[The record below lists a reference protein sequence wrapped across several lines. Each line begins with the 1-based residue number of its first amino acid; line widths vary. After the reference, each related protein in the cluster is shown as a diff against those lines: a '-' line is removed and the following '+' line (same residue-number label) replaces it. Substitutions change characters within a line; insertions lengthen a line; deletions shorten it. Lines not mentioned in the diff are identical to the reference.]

1 MKVDRS
7 KLKKTPTEAPADCRT
22 LIEKLKGCRDEQLLL
37 ELQHI
42 KTWNIGKCELY
53 HWVDLLDRF
62 DGILCD
68 AGQTVENM
76 SWLLVCDR
84 PDNGQLKAL
93 LLAVLNFT
101 ALLIEYSFSRH
112 LYSSI
117 EHLTTLLASCDMQVV
132 LSVLNLLYVFS
143 KRSNY
148 ITRLG
153 SDKRT
158 PLLARLQHLAESWGG
173 KENGFGLA
181 ECCRD
186 LPMTKY
192 PPSATTLHF
201 EFYAEPGPEVK
212 VERKTSSNTLHYIH
226 IEQLDKISE
235 SPSEIMESLTVMY
248 NIPKDKQTLLFTHI
262 RLAHG
267 FSNHKKRLQA
277 VQARLHAI
285 SILVYSNALQES
297 ANSIL
302 YNGLIE
308 ELVDVL
314 QITDKQLVDIKAASL
329 RTLTSIVH
337 LERTP
342 KLSNIIDCTG
352 TASYHGFL
360 PVLVRNCIQ
369 AMIDPLMEPYPHQFA
384 TALFSFLYHLASYD
398 AGGEALVSCGMMEA
412 LLKVI
417 KFLGDEQDQ
426 ITFVTRAVRVV
437 DLITNLDMAA
447 FQSHTGLTIFISRLE
462 HEVDL
467 SRKECPFVIKP
478 KIQRPNSTVESE
490 DMDTDVDGQSESLS
504 EERMESSPGPSTS
517 SGSRPETDHRAQS
530 STASTPRTGLQC
542 IPQRAALL
550 KSMLNFLKKA
560 IQDPA
565 FSDGIRHV
573 MDGSLPTSLKHIIS
587 NAEYYGPS
595 LFLLATEVVTVF
607 VFQEPSLLSSLQ
619 DNGLTDVMLHALL
632 IKDSLSLQVPATREV
647 LGSLPNVFSALC
659 LNARGLHSFVQCQ
672 PFERLFKVLLSPD
685 YLPAMRRRR
694 SSDPL
699 GDTASNLGSAVDE
712 LMRHQPT
719 LKTDAT
725 TAIIKLLEEIC
736 NLGRAPEYI
745 CQKPSIQKTD
755 GTVTAPPAR
764 SSHAA
769 EEASSEDEE
778 EEEALHTFTQQQGE
792 PESNRQ
798 SVPVE
803 LVVGTE
809 ERIPIPLMDYI
820 LNVMKFVE
828 SILSNNTTDDHC
840 QEFVNQKG
848 LLPLVSILGLP
859 NLPIDFPTSA
869 ACQAVAGVC
878 KSILTLSHEPKVLQ
892 EGLCQ
897 LDSILS
903 ALEPLHRPIEVPG
916 GSVLLR
922 ELATAGH
929 VTDATLSARA
939 TPLLHALTAAHA
951 YILMFVHTC
960 RVGQS
965 EIRAISV
972 NQWGS
977 QLGLSVLNKLSQL
990 YCSLVWESTVLL
1002 SLCTPNSLPPGC
1014 EFGQADMQKLVPK
1027 EEKPSGSTT
1036 ATASTSG
1043 SRRTAESEA
1052 VAVDPSATCL
1062 LEGMGLDGDTL
1073 APMETDEP
1081 TAGTSDPKTKS
1092 KLTPAMATRIK
1103 QIKPLLSAS
1112 SRLGRALAELFG
1124 LLVKLCVGSPVR
1136 QRRSHHA
1143 TSTGTAPTPAARAT
1157 ASSLTKLLTKGLS
1170 WQPPPYTPTPRFRLT
1185 FFICSVGFTSP
1196 MLFDERKYPYHLMLQ
1211 KFFCSGGHNALFETF
1226 NWALSMGGKV
1236 PVSEGLE
1243 HAELPDGTG
1252 EFLDAWLM
1260 LVEKM
1265 VNPSTVLDSPHS
1277 LPVKVPGVTPT
1288 TPQFSALRFL
1298 IVTQKAAFSCICS
1311 LWNRKPLKVY
1321 GGRMAESMLAILCHI
1336 LRGEPVIQERLAK
1349 EREGTARPEEEGG
1362 LGASTL
1368 PVGPS
1373 SGGAGGAAVAP
1384 GAAVNA
1390 GEGPAGSVPGPAI
1403 GSSTAPPAPGGAAED
1418 STNTTPRREPPVNQ
1432 AQLQQAQGGSRER
1445 QPNVNQQQLQ
1455 QLMDMGFSREHAME
1469 ALVNTSTMEQATE
1482 YLLTHPPPLLSGAVR
1497 DMTMSE
1503 EDQMMRAI
1511 AMSLGQEEAARHR
1524 EEDDRRA
1531 RERTEEE
1538 EARCLE
1544 RFLEAEPLDSTELHA
1559 FTDSMLPGCFH
1570 LLDEL
1575 PDTVYRL
1582 CDLLMTA
1589 IKRSGPEYRDLILR
1603 QVVNQVWE
1611 AADVLI
1617 KAAIPLTTSDTK
1629 TVSEWTRQMATLPQA
1644 SNLATR
1650 ILLLTLLFEE
1660 LKLSCARV
1668 VENSGILNVLIKLLE
1683 VVQPCLQAAKE
1694 QKDIQTP
1701 KWITPVLLIIDFYE
1715 KMAVSSKRRAQ
1726 MNKYLQPNGNN
1737 WRWFDDR
1744 SGRWCSYSASNNGTI
1759 DSAWRAGES
1768 SVRFTA
1774 GRRRYTVQFNTM
1786 VQVNEE
1792 TGNRRPVMLTVQ
1804 RVPRVPKPA
1813 KTGSMTDSEREEGDK
1828 GKAEETQ
1835 TDPDSAPVAVEM
1847 SAPKDD
1853 NTSPQLKE
1861 SFSGPSAPAAP
1872 PPAAPLDPT
1881 SERTGA
1887 GGAIVVQGLTEDMTT
1902 VLIRACVSMI
1912 SVPVDPDTLHA
1923 TLRLCLRLT
1932 RTHHYAMM
1940 FAELKSTRMILGLT
1954 QGSGFN
1960 GFTPLVTLLFRHII
1974 EDPATLRHT
1983 MEKVVRS
1990 AVTSGAGST
1999 TSGVVSGS
2007 LGSRE
2012 INYILRVLGP
2022 AACRNPD
2029 CFADTANSC
2038 VRIALPAPRGAGTAS
2053 DDEFE
2058 NLRIKGPN
2066 AVQLV
2071 KTTPLKLSPLP
2082 PIPDTIKEVIY
2093 DMLNALAA
2101 YHAPEEAERPE
2112 EPAVAVPGG
2121 QDLCQIL
2128 QDDDV
2133 YQQYRLTR
2141 QGSDF
2146 DSQSAFHINAQV
2158 FTADGAVADSSQSG
2172 TPQGEGEA
2180 LPPCSSPPAST
2191 ASTPEEMREEK
2202 KEVEGENGASS
2213 EEGKGAKA
2221 KASKPLMPTSTIL
2234 RLLAELVR
2242 SYVGIATLIASYC
2255 YTAGQSEL
2263 IKEDCSVLAFVLDHL
2278 LPHTQSSEDKD
2289 TPALAR
2295 LFLASL
2301 AAAGTGTDAQVA
2313 LVNEVKAALSRAL
2326 AMAEGTEKHA
2336 RLQAVMC
2343 IISTIMESCPS
2354 TSSFYSTA
2362 AAKTQHNGMNNII
2375 RLFLKKGLVNDLA
2388 RVPHSLDLSS
2398 PNMANTVNAALKPLE
2413 TLSRIVNQPSSLFGG
2428 KGGSSKNKAEHDTV
2442 GAARDSNSTT
2452 QGTTGDSVEG
2462 TLVEGS
2468 HRVQGTDS
2476 DLMDGETE
2484 GDTVVIAGQPEV
2496 LSTTAM
2502 QVENELVDLIDE
2514 LLERDAGAV
2523 NSSIIVGRGSGE
2535 DESQEDVLMDEAPS
2549 NISQASTLQTNRE
2562 DSMNILEPEDEE
2574 HTQEEDSSGSNDD
2587 EDSQDEEEEEE
2598 EEEEED
2604 QDDEEGDED
2613 DDDEGSEMELDE
2625 DFPDINAAPHIRF
2638 ERFDRDD
2645 DLIIEF
2651 DNMFST
2657 TADIPP
2663 SPGNIP
2669 SSHPL
2674 MVRHAD
2680 HGSLTLGGAGTN
2692 NRLAQGMG
2700 RSQRTL
2706 RQLTANTGHTIHV
2719 HYPGNRQPNPPLI
2732 LQRLLGPSAAAD
2744 ILQLSSS
2751 LPLQSRGRA
2760 RLLVGNEDVHIIARS
2775 DDELL
2780 DDFFHEQSSTGGQ
2793 AGTLSSIPTALTRW
2807 TDECKVLDAE
2817 SMHDCVAVVK
2827 VPILQHLETLRDEEL
2842 EERREK
2848 RRRQLAEEEEAK
2860 QNDRRT
2866 GGEEAREQSLQGS
2879 GLGTVNG
2886 AAGETTA
2893 EGEPQGSGVSCLDP
2907 PRVSEGFLTAPPSG
2921 EVTPTTPAPHE
2932 QALVSLETAISQ
2944 QVHQPIADLLL
2955 AESHAN
2961 SLVTLAGAGLPDLTA
2976 SSDRLNCE
2984 AEASQM
2990 EMSPAP
2996 PIASLSPDIVE
3007 TSEPAA
3013 VGVSQLEG
3021 SPMDTSSPVSATQ
3034 EEPNPAQAVHLSQE
3048 LSGSGDS
3055 GVTDTHTD
3063 AETGSTTVSTPGE
3076 TMPLSDRAN
3085 SQSQAIQEEPL
3096 PSTSNED
3103 EDPLAGISLPEGV
3116 DPSFLAALP
3125 EDIRREVLQNQLGI
3139 RPPAR
3144 PPASSTLPSTT
3155 TPVLG
3160 GGPGVTEV
3168 SPEFLAA
3175 LPPAIQ
3181 EEVLAQQRAEQQ
3193 RRELSQQPTQGDTPL
3208 DPVTFIQTLPSELR
3222 RSVLEDMEDSVLAVM
3237 PPDIAAEAAALRR
3250 EQEVSARQ
3258 RQLMHERLFG
3268 HSSSSAL
3275 SAILRSPAFTSR
3287 LGGNRGV
3294 QYTRLAVQRGG
3305 TFQMGG
3311 GANHSRP
3318 SSSSVDSLLRLR
3330 GRLLLDHEALSCLL
3344 VLLFVDEPKLNTS
3357 RLHRVLRNLCYHS
3370 QTRGWVIRSL
3380 LSILQRSSESEVC
3393 VETTRLEDARGKRT
3407 AGGQGGYGGS
3417 KGSTTT
3423 ATAASSLSSS
3433 SSSSLELIN
3442 RVESRSSSQLS
3453 WLSVSMDAA
3462 LGCRTNIFQIQRASG
3477 RKHADRHSA
3486 GGTSG
3491 GPGGT
3496 LGGGVQGVTAGVT
3509 CPGGGGSTV
3518 HIHPQAAPVVCRHVL
3533 DTLIQLAK
3541 VFPSHFTQQ
3550 RCKDLLSSSTS
3561 DLDSRL
3567 CAAASIVTGTAG
3579 GGSRS
3584 TQTNTCS
3591 TPSSAQ
3597 NSLGGGACGTAITPQ
3612 SLGISTD
3619 FWDLL
3624 VKLDNMN
3631 VSRKGKASMKT
3642 VPLGA
3647 GGEAEG
3653 AQYSLEASPLG
3664 QLMNMLSHP
3673 VIRRSSLLTE
3683 KLLRLLSLISIAL
3696 PDNKATEVPAGH
3708 QAPQSTTAGAGNP
3721 ATATSAAATAGAPGS
3736 VSASAQGITVGV
3748 VVPAQGS
3755 SSTAIVS
3762 IPTSTGASA
3771 TGKHRAT
3778 VLCIESDT
3786 KLASTGLTEKQL
3798 QLSVEVLT
3806 SHSCSEEGLEDAAN
3820 ILLQLSRGDGT
3831 TRDTVL
3837 RLLLSGARHLGYTL
3851 CKQIG
3856 TLLAELREYNLEQ
3869 QRRARADAQ
3878 SPDAPAED
3886 TSISARLKAGKLS
3899 SRRGRR
3905 FDGSESVVIVAAQK
3919 RTLGGRELQL
3929 PCMSSLTSKTSTQK
3943 FFLRVLQVIIQL
3955 REDTRRANKKAKQTG
3970 RLGSTSLGSASSIQ
3984 AAVRQLEAEADA
3996 IIQMVREGQRARR
4009 LQQAP
4014 PPSASVAAV
4023 TTSGSSVAAPHAPAA
4038 APGTASAATSEVG
4051 SVSEPQ
4057 AVQRDDSPMDVD
4069 QPSPLEQDPAP
4080 LDEEGNSQSETE
4092 ERLPDLPLLSEQL
4105 LLDELWDMLG
4115 ECLKELEESHDQH
4128 AVLVLQPAVEAF
4140 FLVHATERESKP
4152 PVRDTRESQ
4161 LSHIKDEPPPL
4172 SPAPLTPATPS
4183 SLDPF
4188 FSREPSSM
4196 HISSNLPPDTQKFL
4210 RFAETH
4216 RTVLNQILRQSTTH
4230 LADGPFAVLVDY
4242 IRILDFD
4249 VKRKYFRQELERLD
4263 EGLRKED
4270 MAVHVRRDHVF
4281 EDSYRELH
4289 RKSPEDMK
4297 NRLYIVFEGEEG
4309 QDAGGLLREWYMI
4322 ISREMFNAMYAL
4334 FRTSPGDRVT
4344 YTINPSSHCN
4354 PNHLSYFKFVGRVV
4368 AKAVYDNRLLECY
4381 FTRSFYKHI
4390 LGKSVR
4396 YTDMES
4402 EDYPFFQGLVYLLEN
4417 NVSTLGYELT
4427 FSTEVQEFGVCEVR
4441 DLKPNGGNII
4451 VTEENKKEY
4460 VHLVCQM
4467 KMTGAIRKQ
4476 LSAYLEGFYEI
4487 IPKRLISI
4495 FTEQELELLI
4505 SGLPTIDIDDLKANT
4520 EYHKYQSSSIQIQWF
4535 WRALRSFDQAD
4546 RAKFLQF
4553 VTGTSKVPL
4562 QGFAALEGMNGIQKF
4577 QIHRDDRSTD
4587 RLPSAHTCFNQLDLP
4602 AYESYEKL
4610 RHMLLL
4616 AIQECS
4622 EGFGLA

>member
-1 MKVDRS
+1 MKVDKT
-7 KLKKTPTEAPADCRT
+7 KLKKTPTEAPADCRA
-22 LIEKLKGCRDEQLLL
+22 LIDKLKVCNDEQLLL
-37 ELQHI
+37 ELQQI

-62 DGILCD
+62 DGILAD
-68 AGQTVENM
+68 AGQTVEHM
-76 SWLLVCDR
+76 SWMLVCDR
-84 PDNGQLKAL
+84 PEREQLKML

-117 EHLTTLLASCDMQVV
+117 EHLTTLLASSDMQVV
-132 LSVLNLLYVFS
+132 LAVLNLLYVFS

-158 PLLARLQHLAESWGG
+158 PLLTRLQHLAESWGG

-186 LPMTKY
+186 LHMVKY

-201 EFYAEPGPEVK
+201 EFYADPGAEVK
-212 VERKTSSNTLHYIH
+212 IEKRTTSNTLHYIH

-235 SPSEIMESLTVMY
+235 SPSEIMESLTKMY
-248 NIPKDKQTLLFTHI
+248 SIPKDKQMLLFTHI

-267 FSNHKKRLQA
+267 FSNHRKRLQA

-314 QITDKQLVDIKAASL
+314 QITDKQLMEIKAASL

-342 KLSNIIDCTG
+342 KLSSIIDCTG

-369 AMIDPLMEPYPHQFA
+369 AMIDPSMDPYPHQFA

-447 FQSHTGLTIFISRLE
+447 FQSHSGLSIFIYRLE

-467 SRKECPFVIKP
+467 CRKECPFVIKP
-478 KIQRPNSTVESE
+478 KIQRPSTTQEGE
-490 DMDTDVDGQSESLS
+490 EMETDMDVADVT
-504 EERMESSPGPSTS
+504 MESSPGSSISMEHRLDVELRASSSNIISTNLS
-517 SGSRPETDHRAQS
+517 GPGSRP
-530 STASTPRTGLQC
+530 GVQC

-632 IKDSLSLQVPATREV
+632 IKDVPATREV

-659 LNARGLHSFVQCQ
+659 LNARGLQSFVQCQ

-736 NLGRAPEYI
+736 NLGRDPKYI
-745 CQKPSIQKTD
+745 CQKPSIQKAD
-755 GTVTAPPAR
+755 GTATAPPPR
-764 SSHAA
+764 SNHAA

-778 EEEALHTFTQQQGE
+778 EEEVQAMQSFNSTQQNETE
-792 PESNRQ
+792 PNQ
-798 SVPVE
+798 Q
-803 LVVGTE
+803 VVGTE

-848 LLPLVSILGLP
+848 LLPLVTILGLP

-892 EGLCQ
+892 EGLLQ

-903 ALEPLHRPIEVPG
+903 SLEPLHRPIESPG

-922 ELATAGH
+922 ELACAGN
-929 VTDATLSARA
+929 VADATLSAQA

-951 YILMFVHTC
+951 YIMMFVHTC

-965 EIRAISV
+965 EIRSISV

-977 QLGLSVLNKLSQL
+977 QLGLSVLSKLSQL

-1002 SLCTPNSLPPGC
+1002 SLCTPNSLPSGC

-1027 EEKPSGSTT
+1027 DEKAGTIQGGKRSDGEQDGAAGSMD
-1036 ATASTSG
+1036 ASTQG
-1043 SRRTAESEA
+1043 
-1052 VAVDPSATCL
+1052 L
-1062 LEGMGLDGDTL
+1062 LEGIGLDGDTL

-1081 TAGTSDPKTKS
+1081 IASESKGKS
-1092 KLTPAMATRIK
+1092 KITPAMAARIK

-1143 TSTGTAPTPAARAT
+1143 ASTTTAPTPAARST
-1157 ASSLTKLLTKGLS
+1157 ASALTKLLTKGLS

-1211 KFFCSGGHNALFETF
+1211 KFLCSGGHNALFETF

-1236 PVSEGLE
+1236 PVAEGLE
-1243 HAELPDGTG
+1243 HSDLPDGTG

-1265 VNPSTVLDSPHS
+1265 VNPTTVLESPHS
-1277 LPVKVPGVTPT
+1277 LPAKLPGGVQNF
-1288 TPQFSALRFL
+1288 PQFSALRFL
-1298 IVTQKAAFSCICS
+1298 VVTQKAAFTCIKN

-1336 LRGEPVIQERLAK
+1336 LRGEPVIRERLSK
-1349 EREGTARPEEEGG
+1349 EKEGTREEDPGQEEGG
-1362 LGASTL
+1362 S
-1368 PVGPS
+1368 
-1373 SGGAGGAAVAP
+1373 
-1384 GAAVNA
+1384 
-1390 GEGPAGSVPGPAI
+1390 
-1403 GSSTAPPAPGGAAED
+1403 
-1418 STNTTPRREPPVNQ
+1418 RREPQ
-1432 AQLQQAQGGSRER
+1432 
-1445 QPNVNQQQLQ
+1445 VNQQQLQ
-1455 QLMDMGFSREHAME
+1455 QLMDMGFTREHAME
-1469 ALVNTSTMEQATE
+1469 ALLNTSTMEQATE
-1482 YLLTHPPPLLSGAVR
+1482 YLLTHPPPIIGGVVR
-1497 DMTMSE
+1497 DLSMSE

-1511 AMSLGQEEAARHR
+1511 AMSLGQDIPMDQRAESPEEVACRK
-1524 EEDDRRA
+1524 EEEERKA
-1531 RERTEEE
+1531 REKQEEE
-1538 EARCLE
+1538 EAKCLE
-1544 RFLEAEPLDSTELHA
+1544 KFQDADPLEQDELHT
-1559 FTDSMLPGCFH
+1559 FTDTMLPGCFH

-1575 PDTVYRL
+1575 PDTVYRV
-1582 CDLLMTA
+1582 CDLIMTA
-1589 IKRSGPEYRDLILR
+1589 IKRNGADYRDMILK

-1617 KAAIPLTTSDTK
+1617 KAALPLTTSDTK
-1629 TVSEWTRQMATLPQA
+1629 TVSEWISQMATLPQA

-1660 LKLSCARV
+1660 LKLPCAWV
-1668 VENSGILNVLIKLLE
+1668 VESSGILNVLIKLLE

-1694 QKDIQTP
+1694 QKEVQTP
-1701 KWITPVLLIIDFYE
+1701 KWITPVLLLIDFYE
-1715 KMAVSSKRRAQ
+1715 KTAISSKRRAQ
-1726 MNKYLQPNGNN
+1726 MTKYLQSNNNN

-1744 SGRWCSYSASNNGTI
+1744 SGRWCSYSASNNSTI
-1759 DSAWRAGES
+1759 DSAWKSGET

-1774 GRRRYTVQFNTM
+1774 GRRRYTVQFTTM

-1792 TGNRRPVMLTVQ
+1792 TGNRRPVMLTLL
-1804 RVPRVPKPA
+1804 RVPRLNKNSKNSTGQELE
-1813 KTGSMTDSEREEGDK
+1813 KTLEESKEMDIK
-1828 GKAEETQ
+1828 RKENKANDTPLVLESTNTEKDMSLEETKIG
-1835 TDPDSAPVAVEM
+1835 EI
-1847 SAPKDD
+1847 
-1853 NTSPQLKE
+1853 L
-1861 SFSGPSAPAAP
+1861 
-1872 PPAAPLDPT
+1872 
-1881 SERTGA
+1881 
-1887 GGAIVVQGLTEDMTT
+1887 IQGLTEDMVT
-1902 VLIRACVSMI
+1902 VLIRACVSMLG
-1912 SVPVDPDTLHA
+1912 VPVDPDTLHA

-1932 RTHHYAMM
+1932 RDHKYAMM
-1940 FAELKSTRMILGLT
+1940 FAELKSTRMILNLT
-1954 QGSGFN
+1954 QSSGFN
-1960 GFTPLVTLLFRHII
+1960 GFTPLVTLLLRHII
-1974 EDPATLRHT
+1974 EDPCTLRHT

-1990 AVTSGAGST
+1990 AATSGAGST

-2029 CFADTANSC
+2029 IFTEVANC
-2038 VRIALPAPRGAGTAS
+2038 CIRIALPAPRGSGTAS

-2071 KTTPLKLSPLP
+2071 KTTPLKPSPLP
-2082 PIPDTIKEVIY
+2082 VIPDTIKEVIY

-2101 YHAPEEAERPE
+2101 YHAPEEADKSDSK
-2112 EPAVAVPGG
+2112 PGG
-2121 QDLCQIL
+2121 MTQEVGQLL
-2128 QDDDV
+2128 QDMGDDV
-2133 YQQYRLTR
+2133 YQQYRSLTR
-2141 QGSDF
+2141 QSSDF
-2146 DSQSAFHINAQV
+2146 DTQSGFSINSQV
-2158 FTADGAVADSSQSG
+2158 FAADGSSTETSTSG
-2172 TPQGEGEA
+2172 TSQGEV
-2180 LPPCSSPPAST
+2180 
-2191 ASTPEEMREEK
+2191 STPEESRDGK
-2202 KEVEGENGASS
+2202 KDKEGDRAS
-2213 EEGKGAKA
+2213 EEGKQKGKG
-2221 KASKPLMPTSTIL
+2221 SKPLMPTSTIL

-2242 SYVGIATLIASYC
+2242 SYVGIATLIANYSY
-2255 YTAGQSEL
+2255 TVGQSEL

-2278 LPHTQSSEDKD
+2278 LPHTQNAEDKD

-2301 AAAGTGTDAQVA
+2301 AAAGSGTDAQVA
-2313 LVNEVKAALSRAL
+2313 LVNEVKAALGRAL
-2326 AMAEGTEKHA
+2326 AMAESTEKHA

-2354 TSSFYSTA
+2354 TSSFYSSAT
-2362 AAKTQHNGMNNII
+2362 AKTQHNGMNNII

-2413 TLSRIVNQPSSLFGG
+2413 TLSRIVNQPSSLFGS
-2428 KGGSSKNKAEHDTV
+2428 KSASSKSKSEQDAQ
-2442 GAARDSNSTT
+2442 GATQDSNSSQQDPGEPGEAEVQEEDHDVT
-2452 QGTTGDSVEG
+2452 QTEVADGDI
-2462 TLVEGS
+2462 
-2468 HRVQGTDS
+2468 
-2476 DLMDGETE
+2476 MDGEAET
-2484 GDTVVIAGQPEV
+2484 DSVVIAGQPEV
-2496 LSTTAM
+2496 LSSQEM
-2502 QVENELVDLIDE
+2502 QVENELEDLIDE
-2514 LLERDAGAV
+2514 LLERDG
-2523 NSSIIVGRGSGE
+2523 GSG
-2535 DESQEDVLMDEAPS
+2535 
-2549 NISQASTLQTNRE
+2549 NST
-2562 DSMNILEPEDEE
+2562 
-2574 HTQEEDSSGSNDD
+2574 
-2587 EDSQDEEEEEE
+2587 
-2598 EEEEED
+2598 
-2604 QDDEEGDED
+2604 
-2613 DDDEGSEMELDE
+2613 
-2625 DFPDINAAPHIRF
+2625 
-2638 ERFDRDD
+2638 
-2645 DLIIEF
+2645 II
-2651 DNMFST
+2651 
-2657 TADIPP
+2657 ADIPP

-2669 SSHPL
+2669 TTHPL

-2680 HGSLTLGGAGTN
+2680 HSSLTLGSGSSTT
-2692 NRLAQGMG
+2692 RLTQGIG

-2760 RLLVGNEDVHIIARS
+2760 RLLVGNDDVHIIARS

-2780 DDFFHEQSSTGGQ
+2780 DDFFHDQSTATSQ

-2807 TDECKVLDAE
+2807 TEECKVLDAE
-2817 SMHDCVAVVK
+2817 SMHDCVSVVK
-2827 VPILQHLETLRDEEL
+2827 VPIVNHLEFLRDEEL

-2848 RRRQLAEEEEAK
+2848 RRKQLAEEETKITDKGKEDKENRDQSAQCTASK
-2860 QNDRRT
+2860 TNDSTEQNLSDGT
-2866 GGEEAREQSLQGS
+2866 TLPDSYPTTPSSTDAATSEPKETLAILQPSQQQPTLPPPPILGEIPQELQSP
-2879 GLGTVNG
+2879 
-2886 AAGETTA
+2886 AGEVGSSTQLLMPV
-2893 EGEPQGSGVSCLDP
+2893 EPEELGP
-2907 PRVSEGFLTAPPSG
+2907 TRPSG
-2921 EVTPTTPAPHE
+2921 EAETT
-2932 QALVSLETAISQ
+2932 
-2944 QVHQPIADLLL
+2944 
-2955 AESHAN
+2955 
-2961 SLVTLAGAGLPDLTA
+2961 
-2976 SSDRLNCE
+2976 
-2984 AEASQM
+2984 QM
-2990 EMSPAP
+2990 ELSPAP
-2996 PIASLSPDIVE
+2996 TISRDLTSPCDFLLASLSPERAEDSDAL
-3007 TSEPAA
+3007 TA
-3013 VGVSQLEG
+3013 VSSQLEG
-3021 SPMDTSSPVSATQ
+3021 SPMDTSSLASCTL
-3034 EEPNPAQAVHLSQE
+3034 EEAVGDTSVA
-3048 LSGSGDS
+3048 GSS
-3055 GVTDTHTD
+3055 EQPT
-3063 AETGSTTVSTPGE
+3063 AGSSTPGDAPPVVAE
-3076 TMPLSDRAN
+3076 VQGRGDGTGESA
-3085 SQSQAIQEEPL
+3085 QAPEDSSPPASSESSSTRDSAVAISGADSRGILEEPL
-3096 PSTSNED
+3096 PSTSSEE

-3125 EDIRREVLQNQLGI
+3125 DDIRREVLQNQLGI
-3139 RPPAR
+3139 RPPTRTA
-3144 PPASSTLPSTT
+3144 PSTNNSA
-3155 TPVLG
+3155 PAVVG
-3160 GGPGVTEV
+3160 NPGVTEV

-3193 RRELSQQPTQGDTPL
+3193 RRELAQNASSDTPM
-3208 DPVTFIQTLPSELR
+3208 DPVTFIQTLPSDLR

-3237 PPDIAAEAAALRR
+3237 PPDIAAEAQALRR
-3250 EQEVSARQ
+3250 EQEARQ

-3268 HSSSSAL
+3268 HSSTSAL

-3287 LGGNRGV
+3287 LSGNRGV

-3311 GANHSRP
+3311 SSSHNRP
-3318 SSSSVDSLLRLR
+3318 SGSNVDTLLRLR

-3357 RLHRVLRNLCYHS
+3357 RLHRVLRNLCYHA
-3370 QTRGWVIRSL
+3370 QTRHWVIRSL
-3380 LSILQRSSESEVC
+3380 LSILQRSSESELC
-3393 VETTRLEDARGKRT
+3393 IETPK
-3407 AGGQGGYGGS
+3407 
-3417 KGSTTT
+3417 
-3423 ATAASSLSSS
+3423 LSSS
-3433 SSSSLELIN
+3433 EEKGKKSNKSCGSSSHEN
-3442 RVESRSSSQLS
+3442 RPLDLLHKMESKSSNQLS

-3462 LGCRTNIFQIQRASG
+3462 LGCRTNIFQIQRSGG
-3477 RKHADRHSA
+3477 RKHTEKHAS
-3486 GGTSG
+3486 S
-3491 GPGGT
+3491 
-3496 LGGGVQGVTAGVT
+3496 
-3509 CPGGGGSTV
+3509 GSTV

-3550 RCKDLLSSSTS
+3550 RTKETNCESDRERGSKQACSPCSSQSTS
-3561 DLDSRL
+3561 S
-3567 CAAASIVTGTAG
+3567 
-3579 GGSRS
+3579 
-3584 TQTNTCS
+3584 
-3591 TPSSAQ
+3591 
-3597 NSLGGGACGTAITPQ
+3597 
-3612 SLGISTD
+3612 GICTD

-3631 VSRKGKASMKT
+3631 VSRKGKNSVKS
-3642 VPLGA
+3642 VPVSA
-3647 GGEAEG
+3647 GGEGETSS
-3653 AQYSLEASPLG
+3653 YSLEASPLG

-3696 PDNKATEVPAGH
+3696 PENKVSEV
-3708 QAPQSTTAGAGNP
+3708 QANSGSGASSTTVATSTTSTTTTTAASSTPTTPTATTPVTSAPPLVG
-3721 ATATSAAATAGAPGS
+3721 ATAIATIAVAPSTTVTTPTTATTTVSTPTTTKGS
-3736 VSASAQGITVGV
+3736 KS
-3748 VVPAQGS
+3748 PAKGGEGGS
-3755 SSTAIVS
+3755 SSSADFKMVS
-3762 IPTSTGASA
+3762 S
-3771 TGKHRAT
+3771 
-3778 VLCIESDT
+3778 
-3786 KLASTGLTEKQL
+3786 GLTENQL

-3820 ILLQLSRGDGT
+3820 VLLQLSRGDPA

-3837 RLLLSGARHLGYTL
+3837 KLLLNGARHLGYTL

-3869 QRRARADAQ
+3869 QRRAHCETL
-3878 SPDAPAED
+3878 SPDGLPEEQPQ
-3886 TSISARLKAGKLS
+3886 TTKLKGKMQS
-3899 SRRGRR
+3899 R
-3905 FDGSESVVIVAAQK
+3905 FDMAENVVIVASQK
-3919 RTLGGRELQL
+3919 RPLGGRELQL
-3929 PCMSSLTSKTSTQK
+3929 PSMSMLTSKTSTQK

-3955 REDTRRANKKAKQTG
+3955 RDDTRRANKKAKQTG
-3970 RLGSTSLGSASSIQ
+3970 RLGSSGLGSASSIQ

-4009 LQQAP
+4009 QQQ
-4014 PPSASVAAV
+4014 
-4023 TTSGSSVAAPHAPAA
+4023 
-4038 APGTASAATSEVG
+4038 AATSESSQSEA
-4051 SVSEPQ
+4051 SVRREE
-4057 AVQRDDSPMDVD
+4057 SPMDVD
-4069 QPSPLEQDPAP
+4069 QPSPSAQDP
-4080 LDEEGNSQSETE
+4080 QSIGSDGTPQGEKEKE
-4092 ERLPDLPLLSEQL
+4092 ERPPELPLLSEQL
-4105 LLDELWDMLG
+4105 SLDELWDMLG

-4161 LSHIKDEPPPL
+4161 LAHIKDEPPPL

-4196 HISSNLPPDTQKFL
+4196 HISSSLPPDTQKFL

-4242 IRILDFD
+4242 IRVLDFD

-4289 RKSPEDMK
+4289 RKSPEEMK

-4322 ISREMFNAMYAL
+4322 ISREMFNPMYAL

-4354 PNHLSYFKFVGRVV
+4354 PNHLSYFKFVGRIV

-4402 EDYPFFQGLVYLLEN
+4402 EDYHFYQGLVYLLEN
-4417 NVSTLGYELT
+4417 DVSTLGYDLT

-4441 DLKPNGGNII
+4441 DLKPNGANIL

-4467 KMTGAIRKQ
+4467 RMTGAIRKQ
-4476 LSAYLEGFYEI
+4476 LAAFLEGFYEI

-4505 SGLPTIDIDDLKANT
+4505 SGLPTIDIDDLKSNT
-4520 EYHKYQSSSIQIQWF
+4520 EYHKYQSNSIQIQWF

-4602 AYESYEKL
+4602 AYESFEKL

>member
-1 MKVDRS
+1 RKGLGLH
-7 KLKKTPTEAPADCRT
+7 LKKTFKPLFFHPADCRA
-22 LIEKLKGCRDEQLLL
+22 LIDKLKVCNDEQLLL
-37 ELQHI
+37 ELQQI

-62 DGILCD
+62 DGILAD

-76 SWLLVCDR
+76 SWMLVCDR
-84 PDNGQLKAL
+84 PEREQLKML

-117 EHLTTLLASCDMQVV
+117 EHLTTLLASSDMQVV
-132 LSVLNLLYVFS
+132 LAVLNLLYVFS

-158 PLLARLQHLAESWGG
+158 PLLTRLQHLAESWGG

-186 LPMTKY
+186 LHMMKY

-201 EFYAEPGPEVK
+201 EFYADPGAEVK
-212 VERKTSSNTLHYIH
+212 IEKRTTSNTLHYIH

-235 SPSEIMESLTVMY
+235 SPSEIMESLTKMY
-248 NIPKDKQTLLFTHI
+248 SIPKDKQMLLFTHI

-267 FSNHKKRLQA
+267 FSNHRKRLQA

-314 QITDKQLVDIKAASL
+314 QITDKQLMEIKAASL

-342 KLSNIIDCTG
+342 KLSSIIDCTG

-369 AMIDPLMEPYPHQFA
+369 AMIDPSMDPYPHQFA

-447 FQSHTGLTIFISRLE
+447 FQSHSGLSIFIYRLE

-467 SRKECPFVIKP
+467 CRKECPFVIKP
-478 KIQRPNSTVESE
+478 KIQRPSTTQEGE
-490 DMDTDVDGQSESLS
+490 EMETDMDGV
-504 EERMESSPGPSTS
+504 
-517 SGSRPETDHRAQS
+517 
-530 STASTPRTGLQC
+530 QC

-632 IKDSLSLQVPATREV
+632 IKDVPATREV

-659 LNARGLHSFVQCQ
+659 LNARGLQSFVQCQ

-736 NLGRAPEYI
+736 NLGRDPKYI
-745 CQKPSIQKTD
+745 CQKPSIQKAD
-755 GTVTAPPAR
+755 GTATAPPPR
-764 SSHAA
+764 SNHAA

-778 EEEALHTFTQQQGE
+778 EEEVQAMQSFNSTQQNETE
-792 PESNRQ
+792 PNQ
-798 SVPVE
+798 Q
-803 LVVGTE
+803 VVGTE

-848 LLPLVSILGLP
+848 LLPLVTILGLP

-892 EGLCQ
+892 EGLLQ

-903 ALEPLHRPIEVPG
+903 SLEPLHRPIESPG

-922 ELATAGH
+922 ELACAGN
-929 VTDATLSARA
+929 VADATLSAQA

-951 YILMFVHTC
+951 YIMMFVHTC

-965 EIRAISV
+965 EIRSISV

-977 QLGLSVLNKLSQL
+977 QLGLSVLSKLSQL

-1002 SLCTPNSLPPGC
+1002 SLCTPNSLPSGC

-1027 EEKPSGSTT
+1027 DEKAGTT
-1036 ATASTSG
+1036 QGGKRSDGEQDGTSASMDASTQG
-1043 SRRTAESEA
+1043 
-1052 VAVDPSATCL
+1052 L
-1062 LEGMGLDGDTL
+1062 LEGIGLDGDTL

-1081 TAGTSDPKTKS
+1081 TASDSKGKS
-1092 KLTPAMATRIK
+1092 KITPAMAARIK

-1143 TSTGTAPTPAARAT
+1143 ASTTTAPAPAARST
-1157 ASSLTKLLTKGLS
+1157 ASALTKLLTKGLS

-1211 KFFCSGGHNALFETF
+1211 KFLCSGGHNALFETF

-1236 PVSEGLE
+1236 PVAEGLE
-1243 HAELPDGTG
+1243 HSDLPDGTG

-1265 VNPSTVLDSPHS
+1265 VNPTTVLESPHS
-1277 LPVKVPGVTPT
+1277 LPAKLPGGVQNF
-1288 TPQFSALRFL
+1288 PQFSALRFL
-1298 IVTQKAAFSCICS
+1298 VVTQKAAFTCIKN

-1321 GGRMAESMLAILCHI
+1321 GFLRMAESMLAILCHI
-1336 LRGEPVIQERLAK
+1336 LRGEPVIRERLSK
-1349 EREGTARPEEEGG
+1349 EKEGSRGEEDTGQEEGG
-1362 LGASTL
+1362 S
-1368 PVGPS
+1368 
-1373 SGGAGGAAVAP
+1373 
-1384 GAAVNA
+1384 
-1390 GEGPAGSVPGPAI
+1390 
-1403 GSSTAPPAPGGAAED
+1403 
-1418 STNTTPRREPPVNQ
+1418 RREPQ
-1432 AQLQQAQGGSRER
+1432 
-1445 QPNVNQQQLQ
+1445 VNQQQLQ
-1455 QLMDMGFSREHAME
+1455 QLMDMGFTREHAME
-1469 ALVNTSTMEQATE
+1469 ALLNTSTMEQATE
-1482 YLLTHPPPLLSGAVR
+1482 YLLTHPPPIMGGVVR
-1497 DMTMSE
+1497 DLSMSE

-1511 AMSLGQEEAARHR
+1511 AMSLGQDIPMDQRAESPEEVACRK
-1524 EEDDRRA
+1524 EEEERKA
-1531 RERTEEE
+1531 REKQEEE
-1538 EARCLE
+1538 EAKCLE
-1544 RFLEAEPLDSTELHA
+1544 KFQDADPLEQDELHT
-1559 FTDSMLPGCFH
+1559 FTDTMLPGCFH

-1575 PDTVYRL
+1575 PDTVYRV
-1582 CDLLMTA
+1582 CDLIMTA
-1589 IKRSGPEYRDLILR
+1589 IKRNGADYRDMILK

-1617 KAAIPLTTSDTK
+1617 KAALPLTTSDTK
-1629 TVSEWTRQMATLPQA
+1629 TVSEWISQMATLPQA

-1660 LKLSCARV
+1660 LKLPCAWV
-1668 VENSGILNVLIKLLE
+1668 VESSGILNVLIKLLE

-1694 QKDIQTP
+1694 QKEVQTP
-1701 KWITPVLLIIDFYE
+1701 KWITPVLLLIDFYE
-1715 KMAVSSKRRAQ
+1715 KTAISSKRRAQ
-1726 MNKYLQPNGNN
+1726 MTKYLQSNNNN

-1744 SGRWCSYSASNNGTI
+1744 SGRWCSYSASNNSTI
-1759 DSAWRAGES
+1759 DSAWKSGET

-1774 GRRRYTVQFNTM
+1774 GRRRYTVQFTTM

-1792 TGNRRPVMLTVQ
+1792 TGNRRPVMLTLL
-1804 RVPRVPKPA
+1804 RVPRLNKNSKNSNGQELE
-1813 KTGSMTDSEREEGDK
+1813 KTLEESKEMDIK
-1828 GKAEETQ
+1828 RKENKASDTPLALESTNTEKETSLEETKIG
-1835 TDPDSAPVAVEM
+1835 EI
-1847 SAPKDD
+1847 
-1853 NTSPQLKE
+1853 L
-1861 SFSGPSAPAAP
+1861 
-1872 PPAAPLDPT
+1872 
-1881 SERTGA
+1881 
-1887 GGAIVVQGLTEDMTT
+1887 IQGLTEDMVT
-1902 VLIRACVSMI
+1902 VLIRACVSMLG
-1912 SVPVDPDTLHA
+1912 VPVDPDTLHA

-1932 RTHHYAMM
+1932 RDHKYAMM
-1940 FAELKSTRMILGLT
+1940 FAELKSTRMILNLT
-1954 QGSGFN
+1954 QSSGFN
-1960 GFTPLVTLLFRHII
+1960 GFTPLVTLLLRHII
-1974 EDPATLRHT
+1974 EDPCTLRHT

-1990 AVTSGAGST
+1990 AATSGAGST

-2029 CFADTANSC
+2029 IFTEVANC
-2038 VRIALPAPRGAGTAS
+2038 CIRIALPAPRGSGTAS

-2071 KTTPLKLSPLP
+2071 KTTPLKPSPLP
-2082 PIPDTIKEVIY
+2082 VIPDTIKEVIY

-2101 YHAPEEAERPE
+2101 YHAPEEEKSDPK
-2112 EPAVAVPGG
+2112 PAGMTQEVG
-2121 QDLCQIL
+2121 QLL
-2128 QDDDV
+2128 QDMGDDV
-2133 YQQYRLTR
+2133 YQQYRSLTR
-2141 QGSDF
+2141 QSSDF
-2146 DSQSAFHINAQV
+2146 DTQSGFSINSQV
-2158 FTADGAVADSSQSG
+2158 FAADGASAETSTSG
-2172 TPQGEGEA
+2172 TSQGE
-2180 LPPCSSPPAST
+2180 
-2191 ASTPEEMREEK
+2191 ASTPEESRDGK
-2202 KEVEGENGASS
+2202 KDKEGDRAS
-2213 EEGKGAKA
+2213 EEGKQKGKG
-2221 KASKPLMPTSTIL
+2221 SKPLMPTSTIL

-2242 SYVGIATLIASYC
+2242 SYVGIATLIANYSY
-2255 YTAGQSEL
+2255 TVGQSEL

-2278 LPHTQSSEDKD
+2278 LPHTQNAEDKD

-2301 AAAGTGTDAQVA
+2301 AAAGSGTDAQVA
-2313 LVNEVKAALSRAL
+2313 LVNEVKAALGRAL
-2326 AMAEGTEKHA
+2326 AMAESTEKHA

-2354 TSSFYSTA
+2354 TSSFYSSAT
-2362 AAKTQHNGMNNII
+2362 AKTQHNGMNNII

-2413 TLSRIVNQPSSLFGG
+2413 TLSRIVNQPSSLFGS
-2428 KGGSSKNKAEHDTV
+2428 KSASSKSKSEQDAQ
-2442 GAARDSNSTT
+2442 GAAQDSNSNQQDPGEPGEAEVQEEDHDVT
-2452 QGTTGDSVEG
+2452 QTEVADGDI
-2462 TLVEGS
+2462 
-2468 HRVQGTDS
+2468 
-2476 DLMDGETE
+2476 MDGEAET
-2484 GDTVVIAGQPEV
+2484 DSVVIAGQPEV
-2496 LSTTAM
+2496 LSSQEM
-2502 QVENELVDLIDE
+2502 QVENELEDLIDE
-2514 LLERDAGAV
+2514 LLERDG
-2523 NSSIIVGRGSGE
+2523 GSG
-2535 DESQEDVLMDEAPS
+2535 
-2549 NISQASTLQTNRE
+2549 NSTII
-2562 DSMNILEPEDEE
+2562 DSMNILDPEDEEE
-2574 HTQEEDSSGSNDD
+2574 HTQEEDSSGSNED
-2587 EDSQDEEEEEE
+2587 EDDSQDEEEEEE
-2598 EEEEED
+2598 EDEEDD
-2604 QDDEEGDED
+2604 QDDEGEEGDED
-2613 DDDEGSEMELDE
+2613 DDDDGSEMELDE
-2625 DFPDINAAPHIRF
+2625 DYPDMNASPLVRF
-2638 ERFDRDD
+2638 ERFDRED

-2651 DNMFST
+2651 DNMFSSAT
-2657 TADIPP
+2657 DIPP

-2669 SSHPL
+2669 TTHPL

-2680 HGSLTLGGAGTN
+2680 HSSLTLGSGSSTT
-2692 NRLAQGMG
+2692 RLTQGIG

-2760 RLLVGNEDVHIIARS
+2760 RLLVGNDDVHIIARS

-2780 DDFFHEQSSTGGQ
+2780 DDFFHDQSTATSQ

-2807 TDECKVLDAE
+2807 TEECKVLDAE
-2817 SMHDCVAVVK
+2817 SMHDCVSVVK
-2827 VPILQHLETLRDEEL
+2827 VPIVNHLEFLRDEEL

-2848 RRRQLAEEEEAK
+2848 RRKQLAEEETKITDKGKEDK
-2860 QNDRRT
+2860 ENRD
-2866 GGEEAREQSLQGS
+2866 QS
-2879 GLGTVNG
+2879 
-2886 AAGETTA
+2886 A
-2893 EGEPQGSGVSCLDP
+2893 
-2907 PRVSEGFLTAPPSG
+2907 
-2921 EVTPTTPAPHE
+2921 
-2932 QALVSLETAISQ
+2932 
-2944 QVHQPIADLLL
+2944 QVICK
-2955 AESHAN
+2955 SR
-2961 SLVTLAGAGLPDLTA
+2961 DLT
-2976 SSDRLNCE
+2976 
-2984 AEASQM
+2984 
-2990 EMSPAP
+2990 SPCDFLL
-2996 PIASLSPDIVE
+2996 ASLSPERAEDSDAL
-3007 TSEPAA
+3007 TA
-3013 VGVSQLEG
+3013 VSSQLEG
-3021 SPMDTSSPVSATQ
+3021 SPMDTSSLASCTLEEAVGDTSA
-3034 EEPNPAQAVHLSQE
+3034 A
-3048 LSGSGDS
+3048 GSS
-3055 GVTDTHTD
+3055 EQPT
-3063 AETGSTTVSTPGE
+3063 AGSSTPGDAPPVVTE
-3076 TMPLSDRAN
+3076 VQGRGDGSGEPT
-3085 SQSQAIQEEPL
+3085 QAPEDSSPPASSESSSTRDSAVAISGADSRGILEEPL
-3096 PSTSNED
+3096 PSTSSEE

-3125 EDIRREVLQNQLGI
+3125 DDIRREVLQNQLGI
-3139 RPPAR
+3139 RPPTRTA
-3144 PPASSTLPSTT
+3144 PSTNSSA
-3155 TPVLG
+3155 PAVVG
-3160 GGPGVTEV
+3160 NPGVTEV

-3193 RRELSQQPTQGDTPL
+3193 RRELAQNASSDTPM
-3208 DPVTFIQTLPSELR
+3208 DPVTFIQTLPSDLR

-3237 PPDIAAEAAALRR
+3237 PPDIAAEAQALRR
-3250 EQEVSARQ
+3250 EQEARQ

-3268 HSSSSAL
+3268 HSSTSAL

-3287 LGGNRGV
+3287 LSGNRGV
-3294 QYTRLAVQRGG
+3294 QYTRLAVQRGP
-3305 TFQMGG
+3305 FPLGG
-3311 GANHSRP
+3311 NHQP
-3318 SSSSVDSLLRLR
+3318 SGSNVDTLLRLR

-3357 RLHRVLRNLCYHS
+3357 RLHRVLRNLCYHA
-3370 QTRGWVIRSL
+3370 QTRHWVIRSL
-3380 LSILQRSSESEVC
+3380 LSILQRSSESELC
-3393 VETTRLEDARGKRT
+3393 IETPK
-3407 AGGQGGYGGS
+3407 
-3417 KGSTTT
+3417 
-3423 ATAASSLSSS
+3423 LSSS
-3433 SSSSLELIN
+3433 EEKGKKSSKSCGSSSHEN
-3442 RVESRSSSQLS
+3442 RPLDLLHKMESKSSNQLS

-3462 LGCRTNIFQIQRASG
+3462 LGCRTNIFQIQRSGG
-3477 RKHADRHSA
+3477 RKHTEKHAS
-3486 GGTSG
+3486 S
-3491 GPGGT
+3491 
-3496 LGGGVQGVTAGVT
+3496 
-3509 CPGGGGSTV
+3509 GSTV

-3550 RCKDLLSSSTS
+3550 RTKETNCESDRERGSKQACSPCSSQSTS
-3561 DLDSRL
+3561 S
-3567 CAAASIVTGTAG
+3567 
-3579 GGSRS
+3579 
-3584 TQTNTCS
+3584 
-3591 TPSSAQ
+3591 
-3597 NSLGGGACGTAITPQ
+3597 
-3612 SLGISTD
+3612 GICTD

-3631 VSRKGKASMKT
+3631 VSRKGKNSVKS
-3642 VPLGA
+3642 VPVSA
-3647 GGEAEG
+3647 GGEGETSP
-3653 AQYSLEASPLG
+3653 YSLEASPLG

-3696 PDNKATEVPAGH
+3696 PENKVSEA
-3708 QAPQSTTAGAGNP
+3708 QANSGSSASSTTV
-3721 ATATSAAATAGAPGS
+3721 ATSTTSTTTTTAASSTPTPPAATTP
-3736 VSASAQGITVGV
+3736 ASKSPAKVGD
-3748 VVPAQGS
+3748 GS
-3755 SSTAIVS
+3755 SSSADFKMVS
-3762 IPTSTGASA
+3762 S
-3771 TGKHRAT
+3771 
-3778 VLCIESDT
+3778 
-3786 KLASTGLTEKQL
+3786 GLTENQL

-3820 ILLQLSRGDGT
+3820 VLLQLSRGDPA

-3837 RLLLSGARHLGYTL
+3837 KLLLNGARHLGYTL

-3869 QRRARADAQ
+3869 QRRAQ
-3878 SPDAPAED
+3878 CETLSPDGLPEEQPQ
-3886 TSISARLKAGKLS
+3886 TTKLKGKMQS
-3899 SRRGRR
+3899 R
-3905 FDGSESVVIVAAQK
+3905 FDMAENVVIVASQK
-3919 RTLGGRELQL
+3919 RPLGGRELQL
-3929 PCMSSLTSKTSTQK
+3929 PSMSMLTSKTSTQK

-3955 REDTRRANKKAKQTG
+3955 RDDTRRANKKAKQTG
-3970 RLGSTSLGSASSIQ
+3970 RLGSSGLGSASSIQ

-4009 LQQAP
+4009 QQQ
-4014 PPSASVAAV
+4014 
-4023 TTSGSSVAAPHAPAA
+4023 
-4038 APGTASAATSEVG
+4038 AATSESSQSEA
-4051 SVSEPQ
+4051 SVRREE
-4057 AVQRDDSPMDVD
+4057 SPMDVD
-4069 QPSPLEQDPAP
+4069 QPSPSAQDT
-4080 LDEEGNSQSETE
+4080 QSIGSDGTLQGEKEKE
-4092 ERLPDLPLLSEQL
+4092 ERPPELPLLSEQL
-4105 LLDELWDMLG
+4105 SLDELWDMLG

-4161 LSHIKDEPPPL
+4161 LAHIKDEPPPL

-4196 HISSNLPPDTQKFL
+4196 HISSSLPPDTQKFL

-4242 IRILDFD
+4242 IRVLDFD

-4289 RKSPEDMK
+4289 RKSPEEMK

-4322 ISREMFNAMYAL
+4322 ISREMFNPMYAL

-4354 PNHLSYFKFVGRVV
+4354 PNHLSYFKFVGRIV

-4402 EDYPFFQGLVYLLEN
+4402 EDYHFYQGLVYLLEN
-4417 NVSTLGYELT
+4417 DVSTLGYDLT

-4441 DLKPNGGNII
+4441 DLKPNGANIL

-4467 KMTGAIRKQ
+4467 RMTGAIRKQ
-4476 LSAYLEGFYEI
+4476 LAAFLEGFYEI

-4505 SGLPTIDIDDLKANT
+4505 SGLPTIDIDDLKSNT
-4520 EYHKYQSSSIQIQWF
+4520 EYHKYQSNSIQIQWF

-4602 AYESYEKL
+4602 AYESFEKL

>member
-1 MKVDRS
+1 MKVDRT
-7 KLKKTPTEAPADCRT
+7 KLKKTPTEAPADCRA
-22 LIEKLKGCRDEQLLL
+22 LIDKLKVCNDEQLLL
-37 ELQHI
+37 ELQQI

-62 DGILCD
+62 DGILAD
-68 AGQTVENM
+68 AGQTVEHM
-76 SWLLVCDR
+76 SWMLVCDR
-84 PDNGQLKAL
+84 PEREQLKML

-117 EHLTTLLASCDMQVV
+117 EHLTTLLASSDMQVV
-132 LSVLNLLYVFS
+132 LAVLNLLYVFS

-158 PLLARLQHLAESWGG
+158 PLLTRLQHLAESWGG

-186 LPMTKY
+186 LHMVKY

-201 EFYAEPGPEVK
+201 EFYADPGAEVK
-212 VERKTSSNTLHYIH
+212 IEKRTTSNTLHYIH

-235 SPSEIMESLTVMY
+235 SPSEIMESLTKMY
-248 NIPKDKQTLLFTHI
+248 SIPKDKQMLLFTHI

-267 FSNHKKRLQA
+267 FSNHRKRLQA

-314 QITDKQLVDIKAASL
+314 QITDKQLMEIKAASL

-342 KLSNIIDCTG
+342 KLSSIIDCTG

-369 AMIDPLMEPYPHQFA
+369 AMIDPSMDPYPHQFA

-447 FQSHTGLTIFISRLE
+447 FQSHSGLSIFIYRLE

-467 SRKECPFVIKP
+467 CRKECPFVIKP
-478 KIQRPNSTVESE
+478 KIQRPSTTQEGE
-490 DMDTDVDGQSESLS
+490 EMETDMDVADVT
-504 EERMESSPGPSTS
+504 MESSPGSSISTEHRLDVELRAS
-517 SGSRPETDHRAQS
+517 SSSISTNLSGPGSRP
-530 STASTPRTGLQC
+530 GVQC

-632 IKDSLSLQVPATREV
+632 IKDVPATREV

-659 LNARGLHSFVQCQ
+659 LNARGLQSFVQCQ

-736 NLGRAPEYI
+736 NLGRDPKYI
-745 CQKPSIQKTD
+745 CQKPSIQKAD
-755 GTVTAPPAR
+755 GTATAPPPR
-764 SSHAA
+764 SNHAA

-778 EEEALHTFTQQQGE
+778 EEEVQAMQSFNSTQQNETE
-792 PESNRQ
+792 PNQ
-798 SVPVE
+798 Q
-803 LVVGTE
+803 VVGTE

-848 LLPLVSILGLP
+848 LLPLVTILGLP

-892 EGLCQ
+892 EGLLQ

-903 ALEPLHRPIEVPG
+903 SLEPLHRPIESPG

-922 ELATAGH
+922 ELACAGN
-929 VTDATLSARA
+929 VADATLSAQA

-951 YILMFVHTC
+951 YIMMFVHTC

-965 EIRAISV
+965 EIRSISV

-977 QLGLSVLNKLSQL
+977 QLGLSVLSKLSQL

-1002 SLCTPNSLPPGC
+1002 SLCTPNSLPSGC

-1027 EEKPSGSTT
+1027 DEKAGTIQGGKRSDGEQDGTAGSMD
-1036 ATASTSG
+1036 ASTQG
-1043 SRRTAESEA
+1043 
-1052 VAVDPSATCL
+1052 L
-1062 LEGMGLDGDTL
+1062 LEGIGLDGDTL

-1081 TAGTSDPKTKS
+1081 IASESKGKS
-1092 KLTPAMATRIK
+1092 KITPAMAARIK

-1143 TSTGTAPTPAARAT
+1143 ASTTTAPTPAARST
-1157 ASSLTKLLTKGLS
+1157 ASALTKLLTKGLS

-1211 KFFCSGGHNALFETF
+1211 KFLCSGGHNALFETF

-1236 PVSEGLE
+1236 PVAEGLE
-1243 HAELPDGTG
+1243 HSDLPDGTG

-1265 VNPSTVLDSPHS
+1265 VNPTTVLESPHS
-1277 LPVKVPGVTPT
+1277 LPAKLPGGVQNF
-1288 TPQFSALRFL
+1288 PQFSALRFL
-1298 IVTQKAAFSCICS
+1298 VVTQKAAFTCIKN

-1336 LRGEPVIQERLAK
+1336 LRGEPVIRERLSK
-1349 EREGTARPEEEGG
+1349 EKEGSREEDPGQEEGG
-1362 LGASTL
+1362 S
-1368 PVGPS
+1368 
-1373 SGGAGGAAVAP
+1373 
-1384 GAAVNA
+1384 
-1390 GEGPAGSVPGPAI
+1390 
-1403 GSSTAPPAPGGAAED
+1403 
-1418 STNTTPRREPPVNQ
+1418 RREPQ
-1432 AQLQQAQGGSRER
+1432 
-1445 QPNVNQQQLQ
+1445 VNQQQLQ
-1455 QLMDMGFSREHAME
+1455 QLMDMGFTREHAME
-1469 ALVNTSTMEQATE
+1469 ALLNTSTMEQATE
-1482 YLLTHPPPLLSGAVR
+1482 YLLTHPPPIMGGVVR
-1497 DMTMSE
+1497 DLSMSE

-1511 AMSLGQEEAARHR
+1511 AMSLGQDIPMDQRAESPEEVACRK
-1524 EEDDRRA
+1524 EEEERKA
-1531 RERTEEE
+1531 REKQEEE
-1538 EARCLE
+1538 EAKCLE
-1544 RFLEAEPLDSTELHA
+1544 KFQDADPLEQDELHT
-1559 FTDSMLPGCFH
+1559 FTDTMLPGCFH

-1575 PDTVYRL
+1575 PDTVYRV
-1582 CDLLMTA
+1582 CDLIMTA
-1589 IKRSGPEYRDLILR
+1589 IKRNGADYRDMILK

-1617 KAAIPLTTSDTK
+1617 KAALPLTTSDTK
-1629 TVSEWTRQMATLPQA
+1629 TVSEWISQMATLPQA

-1660 LKLSCARV
+1660 LKLPCAWV
-1668 VENSGILNVLIKLLE
+1668 VESSGILNVLIKLLE

-1694 QKDIQTP
+1694 QKEVQTP
-1701 KWITPVLLIIDFYE
+1701 KWITPVLLLIDFYE
-1715 KMAVSSKRRAQ
+1715 KTAISSKRRAQ
-1726 MNKYLQPNGNN
+1726 MTKYLQSNNNN

-1744 SGRWCSYSASNNGTI
+1744 SGRWCSYSASNNSTI
-1759 DSAWRAGES
+1759 DSAWKSGET

-1774 GRRRYTVQFNTM
+1774 GRRRYTVQFTTM

-1792 TGNRRPVMLTVQ
+1792 TGNRRPVMLTLL
-1804 RVPRVPKPA
+1804 RVPRLNKNSKNSNGQELE
-1813 KTGSMTDSEREEGDK
+1813 KTLEESKEMDIK
-1828 GKAEETQ
+1828 RKENKANDTPSVLESTNTEKDMSLEETKIG
-1835 TDPDSAPVAVEM
+1835 EI
-1847 SAPKDD
+1847 
-1853 NTSPQLKE
+1853 L
-1861 SFSGPSAPAAP
+1861 
-1872 PPAAPLDPT
+1872 
-1881 SERTGA
+1881 
-1887 GGAIVVQGLTEDMTT
+1887 IQGLTEDMVT
-1902 VLIRACVSMI
+1902 VLIRACVSMLG
-1912 SVPVDPDTLHA
+1912 VPVDPDTLHA

-1932 RTHHYAMM
+1932 RDHKYAMM
-1940 FAELKSTRMILGLT
+1940 FAELKSTRMILNLT
-1954 QGSGFN
+1954 QSSGFN
-1960 GFTPLVTLLFRHII
+1960 GFTPLVTLLLRHII
-1974 EDPATLRHT
+1974 EDPCTLRHT

-1990 AVTSGAGST
+1990 AATSGAGST

-2029 CFADTANSC
+2029 IFTEVANC
-2038 VRIALPAPRGAGTAS
+2038 CIRIALPAPRGSGTAS

-2071 KTTPLKLSPLP
+2071 KTTPLKPSPLP
-2082 PIPDTIKEVIY
+2082 VIPDTIKEVIY

-2101 YHAPEEAERPE
+2101 YHAPEEADKSDSK
-2112 EPAVAVPGG
+2112 PGG
-2121 QDLCQIL
+2121 MTQEVGQLL
-2128 QDDDV
+2128 QDMGDDV
-2133 YQQYRLTR
+2133 YQQYRSLTR
-2141 QGSDF
+2141 QSSDF
-2146 DSQSAFHINAQV
+2146 DTQSGFSINSQV
-2158 FTADGAVADSSQSG
+2158 FAADGSSTETSTSG
-2172 TPQGEGEA
+2172 TSQGE
-2180 LPPCSSPPAST
+2180 
-2191 ASTPEEMREEK
+2191 ASTPEESRDGK
-2202 KEVEGENGASS
+2202 KDKEGDRAS
-2213 EEGKGAKA
+2213 EEGKQKGKG
-2221 KASKPLMPTSTIL
+2221 SKPLMPTSTIL

-2242 SYVGIATLIASYC
+2242 SYVGIATLIANYSY
-2255 YTAGQSEL
+2255 TVGQSEL

-2278 LPHTQSSEDKD
+2278 LPHTQNAEDKD

-2301 AAAGTGTDAQVA
+2301 AAAGSGTDAQVA
-2313 LVNEVKAALSRAL
+2313 LVNEVKAALGRAL
-2326 AMAEGTEKHA
+2326 AMAESTEKHA

-2354 TSSFYSTA
+2354 TSSFYSSAT
-2362 AAKTQHNGMNNII
+2362 AKTQHNGMNNII

-2413 TLSRIVNQPSSLFGG
+2413 TLSRIVNQPSSLFGS
-2428 KGGSSKNKAEHDTV
+2428 KSASSKSKSEQDAQ
-2442 GAARDSNSTT
+2442 GATQDSNSSQQDPGEPGEAEVQEEDHDVT
-2452 QGTTGDSVEG
+2452 QTEVADGDI
-2462 TLVEGS
+2462 
-2468 HRVQGTDS
+2468 
-2476 DLMDGETE
+2476 MDGEAET
-2484 GDTVVIAGQPEV
+2484 DSVVIAGQPEV
-2496 LSTTAM
+2496 LSSQEM
-2502 QVENELVDLIDE
+2502 QVENELEDLIDE
-2514 LLERDAGAV
+2514 LLERDG
-2523 NSSIIVGRGSGE
+2523 GSG
-2535 DESQEDVLMDEAPS
+2535 
-2549 NISQASTLQTNRE
+2549 NST
-2562 DSMNILEPEDEE
+2562 
-2574 HTQEEDSSGSNDD
+2574 
-2587 EDSQDEEEEEE
+2587 
-2598 EEEEED
+2598 
-2604 QDDEEGDED
+2604 
-2613 DDDEGSEMELDE
+2613 
-2625 DFPDINAAPHIRF
+2625 
-2638 ERFDRDD
+2638 
-2645 DLIIEF
+2645 II
-2651 DNMFST
+2651 
-2657 TADIPP
+2657 ADIPP

-2669 SSHPL
+2669 TTHPL

-2680 HGSLTLGGAGTN
+2680 HSSLTLGSGSSTT
-2692 NRLAQGMG
+2692 RLTQGIG

-2760 RLLVGNEDVHIIARS
+2760 RLLVGNDDVHIIARS

-2780 DDFFHEQSSTGGQ
+2780 DDFFHDQSTATSQ

-2807 TDECKVLDAE
+2807 TEECKVLDAE
-2817 SMHDCVAVVK
+2817 SMHDCVSVVK
-2827 VPILQHLETLRDEEL
+2827 VPIVNHLEFLRDEEL

-2848 RRRQLAEEEEAK
+2848 RRKQLAEEETKITDKGKEDKENRDQSAQCTASK
-2860 QNDRRT
+2860 TNDSTEQNLSDGT
-2866 GGEEAREQSLQGS
+2866 SLPES
-2879 GLGTVNG
+2879 Y
-2886 AAGETTA
+2886 
-2893 EGEPQGSGVSCLDP
+2893 
-2907 PRVSEGFLTAPPSG
+2907 
-2921 EVTPTTPAPHE
+2921 PTTPSSTDAATSEPK
-2932 QALVSLETAISQ
+2932 ETLAILQPSQ
-2944 QVHQPIADLLL
+2944 QQPTLPPPPILGEIPQELQSPAGEVGSSTQLLMPVEPEEL
-2955 AESHAN
+2955 GPTRPS
-2961 SLVTLAGAGLPDLTA
+2961 V
-2976 SSDRLNCE
+2976 E
-2984 AEASQM
+2984 AETTQM
-2990 EMSPAP
+2990 ELSPAP
-2996 PIASLSPDIVE
+2996 TISRDLTSPCDFLLASLSPERAEDSDAL
-3007 TSEPAA
+3007 TA
-3013 VGVSQLEG
+3013 VSSQLEG
-3021 SPMDTSSPVSATQ
+3021 SPMDTSSLASCTL
-3034 EEPNPAQAVHLSQE
+3034 EEAVGDTSVA
-3048 LSGSGDS
+3048 GSS
-3055 GVTDTHTD
+3055 EQPT
-3063 AETGSTTVSTPGE
+3063 AGSSTPGDAPPVVAE
-3076 TMPLSDRAN
+3076 VQGRGDGTGESA
-3085 SQSQAIQEEPL
+3085 QAPEDSSPPASSESSSTRDSAVAISGADSRGILEEPL
-3096 PSTSNED
+3096 PSTSSEE

-3125 EDIRREVLQNQLGI
+3125 DDIRREVLQNQLGI
-3139 RPPAR
+3139 RPPTRTA
-3144 PPASSTLPSTT
+3144 PSTNNSA
-3155 TPVLG
+3155 PAVVG
-3160 GGPGVTEV
+3160 NPGVTEV

-3193 RRELSQQPTQGDTPL
+3193 RRELAQNASSDTPM
-3208 DPVTFIQTLPSELR
+3208 DPVTFIQTLPSDLR

-3237 PPDIAAEAAALRR
+3237 PPDIAAEAQALRR
-3250 EQEVSARQ
+3250 EQEARQ

-3268 HSSSSAL
+3268 HSSTSAL

-3287 LGGNRGV
+3287 LSGNRGV

-3311 GANHSRP
+3311 SSSHNRP
-3318 SSSSVDSLLRLR
+3318 SGSNVDTLLRLR

-3357 RLHRVLRNLCYHS
+3357 RLHRVLRNLCYHA
-3370 QTRGWVIRSL
+3370 QTRHWVIRSL
-3380 LSILQRSSESEVC
+3380 LSILQRSSESELC
-3393 VETTRLEDARGKRT
+3393 IETPK
-3407 AGGQGGYGGS
+3407 
-3417 KGSTTT
+3417 
-3423 ATAASSLSSS
+3423 LSSS
-3433 SSSSLELIN
+3433 EEKGKKSNKSCGSSSHEN
-3442 RVESRSSSQLS
+3442 RPLDLLHKMESKSSNQLS

-3462 LGCRTNIFQIQRASG
+3462 LGCRTNIFQIQRSGG
-3477 RKHADRHSA
+3477 RKHTEKHAS
-3486 GGTSG
+3486 S
-3491 GPGGT
+3491 
-3496 LGGGVQGVTAGVT
+3496 
-3509 CPGGGGSTV
+3509 GSTV

-3550 RCKDLLSSSTS
+3550 RTKETNCESDRERGSKQACSPCSSQSTS
-3561 DLDSRL
+3561 S
-3567 CAAASIVTGTAG
+3567 
-3579 GGSRS
+3579 
-3584 TQTNTCS
+3584 
-3591 TPSSAQ
+3591 
-3597 NSLGGGACGTAITPQ
+3597 
-3612 SLGISTD
+3612 GICTD

-3631 VSRKGKASMKT
+3631 VSRKGKNSVKS
-3642 VPLGA
+3642 VPVSA
-3647 GGEAEG
+3647 GGEGETSS
-3653 AQYSLEASPLG
+3653 YSLEASPLG

-3696 PDNKATEVPAGH
+3696 PENKVSEV
-3708 QAPQSTTAGAGNP
+3708 QANSGSGASSTTVATSTTSTTTTTAASSTPTTPTATTPVTSAPPLVG
-3721 ATATSAAATAGAPGS
+3721 ATAIATIAVAPS
-3736 VSASAQGITVGV
+3736 TTVTTPTTATTTVSTPTTTKASKS
-3748 VVPAQGS
+3748 PAKGGEGGS
-3755 SSTAIVS
+3755 SSSADFKMVS
-3762 IPTSTGASA
+3762 S
-3771 TGKHRAT
+3771 
-3778 VLCIESDT
+3778 
-3786 KLASTGLTEKQL
+3786 GLTENQL

-3820 ILLQLSRGDGT
+3820 VLLQLSRGDPA

-3837 RLLLSGARHLGYTL
+3837 KLLLNGARHLGYTL

-3869 QRRARADAQ
+3869 QRRAHCETL
-3878 SPDAPAED
+3878 SPDGLPEEQPQ
-3886 TSISARLKAGKLS
+3886 TTKLKGKMQS
-3899 SRRGRR
+3899 R
-3905 FDGSESVVIVAAQK
+3905 FDMAENVVIVASQK
-3919 RTLGGRELQL
+3919 RPLGGRELQL
-3929 PCMSSLTSKTSTQK
+3929 PSMSMLTSKTSTQK

-3955 REDTRRANKKAKQTG
+3955 RDDTRRANKKAKQTG
-3970 RLGSTSLGSASSIQ
+3970 RLGSSSLGSASSIQ

-4009 LQQAP
+4009 QQQ
-4014 PPSASVAAV
+4014 
-4023 TTSGSSVAAPHAPAA
+4023 
-4038 APGTASAATSEVG
+4038 AATSESSQSEA
-4051 SVSEPQ
+4051 SVRREE
-4057 AVQRDDSPMDVD
+4057 SPMDVD
-4069 QPSPLEQDPAP
+4069 QPSPSAQDP
-4080 LDEEGNSQSETE
+4080 QSIGSDGTPQGEKEKE
-4092 ERLPDLPLLSEQL
+4092 ERPPELPLLSEQL
-4105 LLDELWDMLG
+4105 SLDELWDMLG

-4161 LSHIKDEPPPL
+4161 LAHIKDEPPPL

-4196 HISSNLPPDTQKFL
+4196 HISSSLPPDTQKFL

-4242 IRILDFD
+4242 IRVLDFD

-4289 RKSPEDMK
+4289 RKSPEEMK

-4322 ISREMFNAMYAL
+4322 ISREMFNPMYAL

-4354 PNHLSYFKFVGRVV
+4354 PNHLSYFKFVGRIV

-4402 EDYPFFQGLVYLLEN
+4402 EDYHFYQGLVYLLEN
-4417 NVSTLGYELT
+4417 DVSTLGYDLT

-4441 DLKPNGGNII
+4441 DLKPNGANIL

-4467 KMTGAIRKQ
+4467 RMTGAIRKQ
-4476 LSAYLEGFYEI
+4476 LAAFLEGFYEI

-4505 SGLPTIDIDDLKANT
+4505 SGLPTIDIDDLKSNT
-4520 EYHKYQSSSIQIQWF
+4520 EYHKYQSNSIQIQWF

-4602 AYESYEKL
+4602 AYESFEKL

>member
-1 MKVDRS
+1 MDWMKENVEVERSVIPISQLRKQEYTEAAHTVVKRKIENMKVDRT
-7 KLKKTPTEAPADCRT
+7 KLKKTPTEAPADCRA
-22 LIEKLKGCRDEQLLL
+22 LIDKLKVCNDEQLLL
-37 ELQHI
+37 ELQQI

-62 DGILCD
+62 DGILAD

-76 SWLLVCDR
+76 SWMLVCDR
-84 PDNGQLKAL
+84 PEREQLKML

-117 EHLTTLLASCDMQVV
+117 EHLTTLLASSDMQVV
-132 LSVLNLLYVFS
+132 LAVLNLLYVFS

-158 PLLARLQHLAESWGG
+158 PLLTRLQHLAESWGG

-186 LPMTKY
+186 LHMMKY

-201 EFYAEPGPEVK
+201 EFYADPGAEVK
-212 VERKTSSNTLHYIH
+212 IEKRTTSNTLHYIH

-235 SPSEIMESLTVMY
+235 SPSEIMESLTKMY
-248 NIPKDKQTLLFTHI
+248 SIPKDKQMLLFTHI

-267 FSNHKKRLQA
+267 FSNHRKRLQA

-314 QITDKQLVDIKAASL
+314 QITDKQLMEIKAASL

-342 KLSNIIDCTG
+342 KLSSIIDCTG

-369 AMIDPLMEPYPHQFA
+369 AMIDPSMDPYPHQFA

-447 FQSHTGLTIFISRLE
+447 FQSHSGLSIFIYRLE

-467 SRKECPFVIKP
+467 CRKECPFVIKP
-478 KIQRPNSTVESE
+478 KIQRPSTTQEGE
-490 DMDTDVDGQSESLS
+490 EMETDMDVTDVT
-504 EERMESSPGPSTS
+504 MESSPGSSISVEHRLDVELRASSSSSSTSIS
-517 SGSRPETDHRAQS
+517 SGSGPGPRP
-530 STASTPRTGLQC
+530 GVQC

-632 IKDSLSLQVPATREV
+632 IKDVPATREV

-659 LNARGLHSFVQCQ
+659 LNARGLQSFVQCQ

-736 NLGRAPEYI
+736 NLGRDPKYI
-745 CQKPSIQKTD
+745 CQKPSIQKAD
-755 GTVTAPPAR
+755 GTAAAPPPR
-764 SSHAA
+764 SNHAA

-778 EEEALHTFTQQQGE
+778 EEEVQAMQSFNSTQQNETE
-792 PESNRQ
+792 PNQ
-798 SVPVE
+798 Q
-803 LVVGTE
+803 VVGTE

-848 LLPLVSILGLP
+848 LLPLVTILGLP

-892 EGLCQ
+892 EGLLQ

-903 ALEPLHRPIEVPG
+903 SLEPLHRPIESPG

-922 ELATAGH
+922 ELACAGN
-929 VTDATLSARA
+929 VADATLSAQA

-951 YILMFVHTC
+951 YIMMFVHTC

-965 EIRAISV
+965 EIRSISV

-977 QLGLSVLNKLSQL
+977 QLGLSVLSKLSQL

-1002 SLCTPNSLPPGC
+1002 SLCTPNSLPSGC

-1027 EEKPSGSTT
+1027 DEKAGTT
-1036 ATASTSG
+1036 QGGKRSDGEQDGTAASMDASTQG
-1043 SRRTAESEA
+1043 
-1052 VAVDPSATCL
+1052 L
-1062 LEGMGLDGDTL
+1062 LEGIGLDGDTL

-1081 TAGTSDPKTKS
+1081 TASDSKGKS
-1092 KLTPAMATRIK
+1092 KITPAMAARIK

-1143 TSTGTAPTPAARAT
+1143 ASTTTAPTPAARST
-1157 ASSLTKLLTKGLS
+1157 ASALTKLLTKGLS

-1211 KFFCSGGHNALFETF
+1211 KFLCSGGHNALFETF

-1236 PVSEGLE
+1236 PVAEGLE
-1243 HAELPDGTG
+1243 HSDLPDGTG

-1265 VNPSTVLDSPHS
+1265 VNPTTVLESPHS
-1277 LPVKVPGVTPT
+1277 LPAKLPGGVQNF
-1288 TPQFSALRFL
+1288 PQFSALRFL
-1298 IVTQKAAFSCICS
+1298 VVTQKAAFTCIKN

-1336 LRGEPVIQERLAK
+1336 LRGEPVIREKLSK
-1349 EREGTARPEEEGG
+1349 EKEGSRGEEDTGQEEGG
-1362 LGASTL
+1362 S
-1368 PVGPS
+1368 
-1373 SGGAGGAAVAP
+1373 
-1384 GAAVNA
+1384 
-1390 GEGPAGSVPGPAI
+1390 
-1403 GSSTAPPAPGGAAED
+1403 
-1418 STNTTPRREPPVNQ
+1418 RREPQ
-1432 AQLQQAQGGSRER
+1432 
-1445 QPNVNQQQLQ
+1445 VNQQQLQ
-1455 QLMDMGFSREHAME
+1455 QLMDMGFTREHAME
-1469 ALVNTSTMEQATE
+1469 ALLNTSTMEQATE
-1482 YLLTHPPPLLSGAVR
+1482 YLLTHPPPIMGGVVR
-1497 DMTMSE
+1497 DLSMSE

-1511 AMSLGQEEAARHR
+1511 AMSLGQDIPMDQRAESPEEVACRK
-1524 EEDDRRA
+1524 EEEERKA
-1531 RERTEEE
+1531 REKQEEE
-1538 EARCLE
+1538 EAKCLE
-1544 RFLEAEPLDSTELHA
+1544 KFQDADPLEQDELHT
-1559 FTDSMLPGCFH
+1559 FTDTMLPGCFH

-1575 PDTVYRL
+1575 PDTVYRV
-1582 CDLLMTA
+1582 CDLIMTA
-1589 IKRSGPEYRDLILR
+1589 IKRNGADYRDMILK

-1617 KAAIPLTTSDTK
+1617 KAALPLTTSDTK
-1629 TVSEWTRQMATLPQA
+1629 TVSEWISQMATLPQA

-1660 LKLSCARV
+1660 LKLPCAWV
-1668 VENSGILNVLIKLLE
+1668 VESSGILNVLIKLLE

-1694 QKDIQTP
+1694 QKEVQTP
-1701 KWITPVLLIIDFYE
+1701 KWITPVLLLIDFYE
-1715 KMAVSSKRRAQ
+1715 KTAISSKRRAQ
-1726 MNKYLQPNGNN
+1726 MTKYLQSNNNN

-1744 SGRWCSYSASNNGTI
+1744 SGRWCSYSASNNSTI
-1759 DSAWRAGES
+1759 DSAWKSGET

-1774 GRRRYTVQFNTM
+1774 GRRRYTVQFTTM

-1792 TGNRRPVMLTVQ
+1792 TGNRRPVMLTLL
-1804 RVPRVPKPA
+1804 RVPRLNKNSKNSNGQELE
-1813 KTGSMTDSEREEGDK
+1813 KTLEESKEMDIK
-1828 GKAEETQ
+1828 RKENKANDTPLALEGTNTEKETSLEETKIG
-1835 TDPDSAPVAVEM
+1835 EI
-1847 SAPKDD
+1847 
-1853 NTSPQLKE
+1853 L
-1861 SFSGPSAPAAP
+1861 
-1872 PPAAPLDPT
+1872 
-1881 SERTGA
+1881 
-1887 GGAIVVQGLTEDMTT
+1887 IQGLTEDMVT
-1902 VLIRACVSMI
+1902 VLIRACVSMLG
-1912 SVPVDPDTLHA
+1912 VPVDPDTLHA

-1932 RTHHYAMM
+1932 RDHKYAMM
-1940 FAELKSTRMILGLT
+1940 FAELKSTRMILNLT
-1954 QGSGFN
+1954 QSSGFN
-1960 GFTPLVTLLFRHII
+1960 GFTPLVTLLLRHII
-1974 EDPATLRHT
+1974 EDPCTLRHT

-1990 AVTSGAGST
+1990 AATSGAGST

-2029 CFADTANSC
+2029 IFTEVANC
-2038 VRIALPAPRGAGTAS
+2038 CIRIALPAPRGSGTAS

-2071 KTTPLKLSPLP
+2071 KTTPLKPSPLP
-2082 PIPDTIKEVIY
+2082 VIPDTIKEVIY

-2101 YHAPEEAERPE
+2101 YHAPEEAEKSDPK
-2112 EPAVAVPGG
+2112 PGG
-2121 QDLCQIL
+2121 MTQEVGQLL
-2128 QDDDV
+2128 QDMGDDV
-2133 YQQYRLTR
+2133 YQQYRSLTR
-2141 QGSDF
+2141 QSSDF
-2146 DSQSAFHINAQV
+2146 DTQSGFSINSQV
-2158 FTADGAVADSSQSG
+2158 FAADGASTETSTSG
-2172 TPQGEGEA
+2172 TSQGE
-2180 LPPCSSPPAST
+2180 
-2191 ASTPEEMREEK
+2191 ASTPEESRDGK
-2202 KEVEGENGASS
+2202 KDKEGDRAS
-2213 EEGKGAKA
+2213 EEGKQKGKG
-2221 KASKPLMPTSTIL
+2221 SKPLMPTSTIL

-2242 SYVGIATLIASYC
+2242 SYVGIATLIANYSY
-2255 YTAGQSEL
+2255 TVGQSEL

-2278 LPHTQSSEDKD
+2278 LPHTQNAEDKD

-2301 AAAGTGTDAQVA
+2301 AAAGSGTDAQVA
-2313 LVNEVKAALSRAL
+2313 LVNEVKAALGRAL
-2326 AMAEGTEKHA
+2326 AMAESTEKHA

-2354 TSSFYSTA
+2354 TSSFYSSAT
-2362 AAKTQHNGMNNII
+2362 AKTQHNGMNNII

-2413 TLSRIVNQPSSLFGG
+2413 TLSRIVNQPSSLFGS
-2428 KGGSSKNKAEHDTV
+2428 KSASSKSKSEQDAQ
-2442 GAARDSNSTT
+2442 GAAQDSNSNQQDPGEPGEAEVQEEDHDVT
-2452 QGTTGDSVEG
+2452 QTEVADGDI
-2462 TLVEGS
+2462 
-2468 HRVQGTDS
+2468 
-2476 DLMDGETE
+2476 MDGEAET
-2484 GDTVVIAGQPEV
+2484 DSVVIAGQPEV
-2496 LSTTAM
+2496 LSSQEM
-2502 QVENELVDLIDE
+2502 QVENELEDLIDE
-2514 LLERDAGAV
+2514 LLERDG
-2523 NSSIIVGRGSGE
+2523 GSG
-2535 DESQEDVLMDEAPS
+2535 
-2549 NISQASTLQTNRE
+2549 NST
-2562 DSMNILEPEDEE
+2562 
-2574 HTQEEDSSGSNDD
+2574 
-2587 EDSQDEEEEEE
+2587 
-2598 EEEEED
+2598 
-2604 QDDEEGDED
+2604 
-2613 DDDEGSEMELDE
+2613 
-2625 DFPDINAAPHIRF
+2625 
-2638 ERFDRDD
+2638 
-2645 DLIIEF
+2645 II
-2651 DNMFST
+2651 
-2657 TADIPP
+2657 ADIPP

-2669 SSHPL
+2669 TTHPL

-2680 HGSLTLGGAGTN
+2680 HSSLTLGSGSSTT
-2692 NRLAQGMG
+2692 RLTQGIG

-2760 RLLVGNEDVHIIARS
+2760 RLLVGNDDVHIIARS

-2780 DDFFHEQSSTGGQ
+2780 DDFFHDQSTATSQ

-2807 TDECKVLDAE
+2807 TEECKVLDAE
-2817 SMHDCVAVVK
+2817 SMHDCVSVVK
-2827 VPILQHLETLRDEEL
+2827 VPIVNHLEFLRDEEL

-2848 RRRQLAEEEEAK
+2848 RRKQLAEEETKITDKSKEDKENRDQGAQCTASK
-2860 QNDRRT
+2860 TNDSTEQNLSDGT
-2866 GGEEAREQSLQGS
+2866 PMPDSYPTTPSSTDAATSESKDTLVTLQPSQQQQTLPPPPALGQIAQELQSP
-2879 GLGTVNG
+2879 
-2886 AAGETTA
+2886 AGE
-2893 EGEPQGSGVSCLDP
+2893 GGSSAQLLMPVE
-2907 PRVSEGFLTAPPSG
+2907 SEELGPTRPSG
-2921 EVTPTTPAPHE
+2921 EAETT
-2932 QALVSLETAISQ
+2932 
-2944 QVHQPIADLLL
+2944 
-2955 AESHAN
+2955 
-2961 SLVTLAGAGLPDLTA
+2961 
-2976 SSDRLNCE
+2976 
-2984 AEASQM
+2984 QM
-2990 EMSPAP
+2990 ELSPAP
-2996 PIASLSPDIVE
+2996 TISRDLTSPCDFLLASLSPERAEDSDAL
-3007 TSEPAA
+3007 TA
-3013 VGVSQLEG
+3013 VSSQLEG
-3021 SPMDTSSPVSATQ
+3021 SPMDTSSLASCTLEEAVGDTSA
-3034 EEPNPAQAVHLSQE
+3034 A
-3048 LSGSGDS
+3048 GSS
-3055 GVTDTHTD
+3055 EQPT
-3063 AETGSTTVSTPGE
+3063 AGSSTPGDAPPVVTE
-3076 TMPLSDRAN
+3076 VQGRGDTSGEPTQPPEDSSPPASSESSSTRDSAV
-3085 SQSQAIQEEPL
+3085 AISGADSRGILEEPL
-3096 PSTSNED
+3096 PSTSSEE

-3125 EDIRREVLQNQLGI
+3125 DDIRREVLQNQLGI
-3139 RPPAR
+3139 RPPTRTA
-3144 PPASSTLPSTT
+3144 PSANSSAPA
-3155 TPVLG
+3155 VVG
-3160 GGPGVTEV
+3160 NPGVTEV

-3193 RRELSQQPTQGDTPL
+3193 RRELAQNASSDTPM
-3208 DPVTFIQTLPSELR
+3208 DPVTFIQTLPSDLR

-3237 PPDIAAEAAALRR
+3237 PPDIAAEAQALRR
-3250 EQEVSARQ
+3250 EQEARQ

-3268 HSSSSAL
+3268 HSSTSAL

-3287 LGGNRGV
+3287 LSGNRGV

-3311 GANHSRP
+3311 SSSHNRP
-3318 SSSSVDSLLRLR
+3318 SGSNVDTLLRLR

-3357 RLHRVLRNLCYHS
+3357 RLHRVLRNLCYHA
-3370 QTRGWVIRSL
+3370 QTRHWVIRSL
-3380 LSILQRSSESEVC
+3380 LSILQRSSESELC
-3393 VETTRLEDARGKRT
+3393 IETPK
-3407 AGGQGGYGGS
+3407 
-3417 KGSTTT
+3417 
-3423 ATAASSLSSS
+3423 LSSS
-3433 SSSSLELIN
+3433 EEKGKKSSKSCGSSSHEN
-3442 RVESRSSSQLS
+3442 RPLDLLHKMESKSSNQLS

-3462 LGCRTNIFQIQRASG
+3462 LGCRTNIFQIQRSGG
-3477 RKHADRHSA
+3477 RKHTEKHAS
-3486 GGTSG
+3486 S
-3491 GPGGT
+3491 
-3496 LGGGVQGVTAGVT
+3496 
-3509 CPGGGGSTV
+3509 GSTV

-3550 RCKDLLSSSTS
+3550 RTKETNCESDRERGSNKQACSPCSSQSTS
-3561 DLDSRL
+3561 S
-3567 CAAASIVTGTAG
+3567 
-3579 GGSRS
+3579 
-3584 TQTNTCS
+3584 
-3591 TPSSAQ
+3591 
-3597 NSLGGGACGTAITPQ
+3597 
-3612 SLGISTD
+3612 GICTD

-3631 VSRKGKASMKT
+3631 VSRKGKNSVKS
-3642 VPLGA
+3642 VPVSA
-3647 GGEAEG
+3647 GGEGETSP
-3653 AQYSLEASPLG
+3653 YSLEASPLG

-3696 PDNKATEVPAGH
+3696 PENKVSET
-3708 QAPQSTTAGAGNP
+3708 QANSGSSASSTTV
-3721 ATATSAAATAGAPGS
+3721 ATSTTSTTTTTAASSTPTPPAATTPVTSAPALVAATAISTIAVAASTTVTTPTTATTT
-3736 VSASAQGITVGV
+3736 VSTSTTTKVSKS
-3748 VVPAQGS
+3748 PAKMGDGGS
-3755 SSTAIVS
+3755 SSADFKMVS
-3762 IPTSTGASA
+3762 S
-3771 TGKHRAT
+3771 
-3778 VLCIESDT
+3778 
-3786 KLASTGLTEKQL
+3786 GLTENQL

-3820 ILLQLSRGDGT
+3820 VLLQLSRGDPA

-3837 RLLLSGARHLGYTL
+3837 KLLLNGARHLGYTL

-3869 QRRARADAQ
+3869 QRRAQ
-3878 SPDAPAED
+3878 CETLSPDGLPEEQPQ
-3886 TSISARLKAGKLS
+3886 TTKLKGKMQS
-3899 SRRGRR
+3899 R
-3905 FDGSESVVIVAAQK
+3905 FDMAENVVIVASQK
-3919 RTLGGRELQL
+3919 RPLGGRELQL
-3929 PCMSSLTSKTSTQK
+3929 PSMSMLTSKTSTQK

-3955 REDTRRANKKAKQTG
+3955 RDDTRRANKKAKQTG
-3970 RLGSTSLGSASSIQ
+3970 RLGSSGLGSASSIQ

-4009 LQQAP
+4009 QQQ
-4014 PPSASVAAV
+4014 
-4023 TTSGSSVAAPHAPAA
+4023 
-4038 APGTASAATSEVG
+4038 AATSESSQSEA
-4051 SVSEPQ
+4051 SVRREE
-4057 AVQRDDSPMDVD
+4057 SPMDVD
-4069 QPSPLEQDPAP
+4069 QPSPSAQDT
-4080 LDEEGNSQSETE
+4080 QSIGSDGTPQGEKEKE
-4092 ERLPDLPLLSEQL
+4092 ERPPELPLLSEQL
-4105 LLDELWDMLG
+4105 SLDELWDMLG

-4152 PVRDTRESQ
+4152 PIRDTRESQ
-4161 LSHIKDEPPPL
+4161 LAHIKDEPPPL

-4196 HISSNLPPDTQKFL
+4196 HISSSLPPDTQKFL

-4242 IRILDFD
+4242 IRVLDFD

-4289 RKSPEDMK
+4289 RKSPEEMK

-4322 ISREMFNAMYAL
+4322 ISREMFNPMYAL

-4354 PNHLSYFKFVGRVV
+4354 PNHLSYFKFVGRIV

-4402 EDYPFFQGLVYLLEN
+4402 EDYHFYQGLVYLLEN
-4417 NVSTLGYELT
+4417 DVSTLGYDLT

-4441 DLKPNGGNII
+4441 DLKPNGANIL

-4467 KMTGAIRKQ
+4467 RMTGAIRKQ
-4476 LSAYLEGFYEI
+4476 LAAFLEGFYEI

-4505 SGLPTIDIDDLKANT
+4505 SGLPTIDIDDLKSNT
-4520 EYHKYQSSSIQIQWF
+4520 EYHKYQSNSIQIQWF

-4602 AYESYEKL
+4602 AYESFEKL